1 VPAETRFEAATSKR
15 ESLAETLRSPLGIL
29 LALVFA
35 TDAMTS
41 LVVIAFGNSY
51 LIETRHAPA
60 SYPAYALGIYGLV
73 KLITA
78 PAGGW
83 LLDRVRVA
91 VIVAFVYGCQAG
103 GLLVILGTGSANGF
117 LVGVGFLSTGIAIA
131 WLLVFHALGDASN
144 PDARASSTAY
154 VGLVSAAATATGFG
168 LAAVLAQVE
177 WWESAFLVAL
187 VMCTASA
194 VLLLRLYP
202 PGSRAGRRDREPAAP
217 DAEPLPMGR
226 RRVLAGIVIFM
237 HFVAMTATLAVFGPF
252 ILRSLHLSLLKAGF
266 LLAPAGGVAVLAML
280 LSGRWSRHG
289 NRLRE
294 VAALYA
300 LGAIVVLGAAFVH
313 SPWVFALIAI
323 PLAVALAGTQP
334 LLNAS
339 LLDVSHGGGDTG
351 TVLGWLF
358 FAEGL
363 GSVVGPLLIGLVISA
378 AGIRD
383 AVVVLS
389 IIESAMVVIAFGSS
403 RATRI

>member
-1 VPAETRFEAATSKR
+1 
-15 ESLAETLRSPLGIL
+15 
-29 LALVFA
+29 
-35 TDAMTS
+35 MTS

-78 PAGGW
+78 PVGGW

-91 VIVAFVYGCQAG
+91 VIVAFIYACQAG
-103 GLLVILGTGSANGF
+103 GLIVILATGSANGF
-117 LVGVGFLSTGIAIA
+117 LVGVGFLSTGIAVA
-131 WLLVFHALGDASN
+131 WLLVFNALGDASD

-187 VMCTASA
+187 LMCTASA
-194 VLLLRLYP
+194 ILLLRLYP
-202 PGSRAGRRDREPAAP
+202 PRVRAGRRHAEAPAA
-217 DAEPLPMGR
+217 DAPPLLLGR
-226 RRVLAGIVIFM
+226 RRIIAGVVIFM

-252 ILRSLHLSLLKAGF
+252 ILRSLHLSLLRAGIY
-266 LLAPAGGVAVLAML
+266 LAPAAGVAVLAML

-300 LGAIVVLGAAFVH
+300 LGAVMVLVSAFVH
-313 SPWVFALIAI
+313 SPWVFALVAV
-323 PLAVALAGTQP
+323 PLAIALAGTQP

-363 GSVVGPLLIGLVISA
+363 GSVVGPLLIGVVISA

-389 IIESAMVVIAFGSS
+389 IVESAMVVLAFGSS